1 MTDFTR
7 VKALAF
13 DYYGTIAD
21 KLSLAGEIEGIG
33 KQIDQNTVSMEEKE
47 AALYR
52 QFVALE
58 RVANQSK
65 AQLSLLNRQFG
76 SGGGGGDQ

>member
-1 MTDFTR
+1 GLTLNSLLDPTSGR
-7 VKALAF
+7 LSII
-13 DYYGTIAD
+13 DR
-21 KLSLAGEIEGIG
+21 SLAGEIEDIG
-33 KQIDQNTVSMEEKE
+33 EQIDQKTTAMEESE

-76 SGGGGGDQ
+76 SGGGGGDK